1 MTPTQGT
8 SDTKGVTD
16 ADHAD
21 RVRFETPEDVEL
33 AFDLAGPGS
42 RAAAALVDYLI
53 IGAVVLALIALLA
66 GAGAIAFSVR
76 DLFDPDTLAE
86 LSGFALAV
94 LVAAVFGV
102 NLFYFV
108 AMEQLLSGQSVGKRL
123 FGLRVVREGGY
134 AVSFASSLVR
144 NVMRM
149 IDMLPGPYLVGLMSV
164 ILSKERR
171 RLGDFVA
178 GTLVVRHAKLE
189 APAAHFEGAR
199 YSTLEAREFA
209 LTRAEVERLGPEVLS
224 LLEGYF
230 SRVEKMDAS
239 RARALTRS
247 MAGNLAARMELSGF
261 DVEDDARARA
271 LLRESYLA
279 LREHLGA

>member
-1 MTPTQGT
+1 M
-8 SDTKGVTD
+8 TD

-33 AFDLAGPGS
+33 SFDLAGPGS

-53 IGAVVLALIALLA
+53 IGVVVLALLALLA

-134 AVSFASSLVR
+134 AVTFASSLVR

-149 IDMLPGPYLVGLMSV
+149 IDMLPGPYLVGLLSV
-164 ILSKERR
+164 VLSKERR

-178 GTLVVRHAKLE
+178 GTLVVRHSALT
-189 APAAHFEGAR
+189 APVTHFEGAR

-209 LTRAEVERLGPEVLS
+209 LTRVEIEKLGPDVLS

-230 SRVEKMDAS
+230 SRVEKMDVL
-239 RARALTRS
+239 RARELTRS
-247 MAGNLAARMELSGF
+247 VAGNLAGRMGIAGF
-261 DVEDDARARA
+261 DVDDDARARA

-279 LREHLGA
+279 LREHLGLEYGNIRS